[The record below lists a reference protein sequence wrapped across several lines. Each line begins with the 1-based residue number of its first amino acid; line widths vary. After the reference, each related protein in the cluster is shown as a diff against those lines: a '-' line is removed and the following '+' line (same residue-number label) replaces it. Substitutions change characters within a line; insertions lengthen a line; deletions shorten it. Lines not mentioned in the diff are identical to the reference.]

1 MPHLAL
7 LPLIAAGVGAVGA
20 IGGAAISASG
30 NRNAANI
37 AAGAATQN
45 NALQGQIYQSNTA
58 NLSPF
63 MQRGNAAGNQI
74 NALLGLGGSPGTAA
88 TYGPASSGYGP
99 SSGFG
104 NNDDFGGG
112 IHFGGGFGGTAGHN
126 MQYGGQHFNDPGQ
139 IAQAGTPA
147 VSAQDAANNA
157 FTQFHNSDGYQF
169 RLGQGLNAVNTNHA
183 LRGSF
188 ESGAA
193 AKELNNYAQ
202 GQASNE
208 FGNYVGM
215 LQNQQGVGLSG
226 ANALAGV
233 GTDYGKNVSSN
244 NNNAAQVASNAAMSS
259 GNAFGNA
266 FKDITG
272 NIGGRIGQTSGSSYP
287 GGGSAFASRYGTGGT
302 AYGSGG
308 Y

>member
-1 MPHLAL
+1 MG
-7 LPLIAAGVGAVGA
+7 IGAAIGAVGA
-20 IGGAAISASG
+20 IGGALITSSG
-30 NRNAANI
+30 NKKAANI

-99 SSGFG
+99 SGGFD
-104 NNDDFGGG
+104 NNGDFGGG
-112 IHFGGGFGGTAGHN
+112 GGMDPRFGGGIGGLLNHAYNT
-126 MQYGGQHFNDPGQ
+126 QYGGQHFNDPGQ
-139 IAQAGTPA
+139 MGQAGTPA

-233 GTDYGKNVSSN
+233 GTNYGRDVSSN
-244 NNNAAQVASNAAMSS
+244 NNNAAQVAGNAAMSS

-266 FKDITG
+266 FS
-272 NIGGRIGQTSGSSYP
+272 NIAGGVAGVVGQTSSSSYP
-287 GGGSAFASRYGTGGT
+287 GGGSAFARQYGTGGT